1 MAQPQPG
8 KLDRQGAGAGVARLA
23 DALLARALAAVERR
37 PDQPEIGPDLA
48 PVLEVAPEHLVDQRL
63 AADRADALQGEQMI
77 DLSGPT
83 AGRRCGTLRLH
94 LALDL
99 GELLAD
105 PHQTGV
111 LSLDLAHQ
119 LGRQGAAVAGAS
131 LGKLLEEA
139 LAARLQVAHPLAVQQ
154 TLDAV

>member
-37 PDQPEIGPDLA
+37 PDQAEIGPDLA

-63 AADRADALQGEQMI
+63 AADRADTLQADQMI
-77 DLSGPT
+77 DLTSP
-83 AGRRCGTLRLH
+83 AVRRRRGTLGLH
-94 LALDL
+94 LSLDF

-105 PHQTGV
+105 LHQTGV
-111 LSLDLAHQ
+111 LALDLCHQ
-119 LGRQGAAVAGAS
+119 L
-131 LGKLLEEA
+131 
-139 LAARLQVAHPLAVQQ
+139 
-154 TLDAV
+154 